1 MRSLLLG
8 WCAAV
13 TVFFLGCVRDP
24 GPVEAEK
31 PLASAKGVY
40 ILNEGN
46 FGRGNSTLSYYDLQT
61 GTLYDDVFFSVNG
74 KMLGDVGNA
83 LFLRDGRCYIVVNNS
98 NKIEVLDPVTNVNT
112 GTIVIG
118 AGRSPRQMAFL
129 DDSTALVTNL
139 YDGSVL
145 VVHLR
150 QLVTGSRIPVG
161 PNPDGIAIAGGKA
174 FVANSGLG
182 TGRSI
187 SVIDIQTLAVTRAM
201 ELGDNPVAV
210 AVTGSGMVYVLCA
223 GFDGSGSIPDDAT
236 PAKIFVLD
244 PVTVTVVDSVAI
256 PGHAYTMAIG
266 ENGRAYV
273 PSSDSV
279 LVVDTRTNRISGTF
293 ARGVFYAVG
302 IEEGSGDVYLSD
314 AKNFTQPGDVLV
326 FSSDGSMKVQFTAGV
341 IPGSFAFKR

>member
-1 MRSLLLG
+1 MRRVLYG
-8 WCAAV
+8 WCVAV
-13 TVFFLGCVRDP
+13 MAVFTGCVRDP
-24 GPVEAEK
+24 GPVEAEQ

-83 LFLRDGRCYIVVNNS
+83 LFLHGGRCYIVVNNS
-98 NKIEVLDPVTNVNT
+98 NKIEVIDAMTNANT
-112 GTIVIG
+112 GTITIG
-118 AGRSPRQMAFL
+118 TGRSPRQMAFL

-150 QLVTGSRIPVG
+150 QLVTGTRIPVG

-187 SVIDIQTLAVTRAM
+187 SIIDIQTLAVTRTI

-210 AVTGSGMVYVLCA
+210 AVTNDGMVYVLCA
-223 GFDGSGSIPDDAT
+223 GFYGTGSIPDDAT

-244 PVTVTVVDSVAI
+244 PVTITIVDSVAI
-256 PGHAYTMAIG
+256 PGHAYVMAVG
-266 ENGRAYV
+266 EDGRAYV
-273 PSSDSV
+273 PASDSV
-279 LVVDTRTNRISGTF
+279 LIVDTQTNRISGTF
-293 ARGVFYAVG
+293 ARGAFYAVG
-302 IEEGSGDVYLSD
+302 IEESSGDVYLSD
-314 AKNFTQPGDVLV
+314 AKNFTQPGDVLI
-326 FSSDGSMKVQFTAGV
+326 FGSDGRLKTQFTAGV